1 MIQAR
6 FDEPLGSALLRTSIS
21 TPRFRSGGQ
30 TSGKV
35 VGFKGIDDQ
44 AREVGIAPTAIS
56 EVVEA
61 FREAVVLRGRANEDD
76 DERRMVSEG
85 SIVSISLR
93 YSRRSTAGIAGGE
106 ETHIVKQRVLRPIIR
121 DCSGIVAIDSR
132 EIGVEDQQANEDDM
146 SPRIIWN

>member
-30 TSGKV
+30 TSGKI
-35 VGFKGIDDQ
+35 VGFKGIDGQ

-61 FREAVVLRGRANEDD
+61 FREAVVLRP
-76 DERRMVSEG
+76 
-85 SIVSISLR
+85 
-93 YSRRSTAGIAGGE
+93 GE
-106 ETHIVKQRVLRPIIR
+106 
-121 DCSGIVAIDSR
+121 
-132 EIGVEDQQANEDDM
+132 
-146 SPRIIWN
+146 